1 MADQLSETSTTT
13 TDRSDNWSNTKL
25 PADSDVSDD
34 VSNGQE
40 THSFADILSTA
51 FTATGPVPSPPADT
65 ESNMQLGNDMDYDPL
80 FADGSDLETEDTPQ
94 EFSPLNSDIWSYGN
108 TLIETPWSVPQRTDE
123 SSSRTVTHPVPS
135 TPTSSEMGR
144 KRSLLSGDNN
154 LRMKTGKPDTNRPL
168 SYPRHQMSNRMY
180 RPQRYGQDQMSSSAY
195 TSGGNQG
202 NYKFTQRP
210 NSQVQTTTA
219 PSDHSTASSSNQNGI
234 SNPQTSS
241 NEEYNGI
248 YRLNNPGI
256 PLPREYNRDPRFQWA
271 NGMDADDEDSG
282 IELVTINNYQQRNI
296 NQPQPTGPPVVD
308 LTQESEEANNDP
320 LLNHS
325 GRTADLPMGQTV
337 FTRYPVVQPQRQY
350 VGHTPLRSM
359 PTYSPH
365 YAPNPNIPN
374 PLYRNDVIFM
384 DQPPPPQPSCV
395 HTAHPPPGTPGWP
408 PPCSQ
413 CHGTS
418 RVVFGMGGHIHPAHH
433 HHHGMMTHPMPPC
446 VPSNV
451 PLYHQ
456 RLWYNQHRIQ
466 EMQRRRMDMINPN
479 TVRSMAHRSMPPVS
493 CMQGY
498 QQPPQTQPV
507 HPSIQAIHTVL
518 PPPQQPNVFSRPEVI
533 TSRRIGPTA
542 VITLSPPTDGIE
554 QVPPSS
560 LQTEIVVQ
568 SGSSSDGGHPHIH
581 HYYNYHPSGPPGR
594 MHHVRISIGTPSG
607 TIVNATPGS
616 TIPSQTG
623 SDLPQITPVG
633 SLPMLTRHLSYRLE
647 DYLRLM
653 EQRRIHMMNRGASKD
668 TIEKNTFPHK
678 YKRIKRSSDE
688 MEDNT
693 EKCTICL
700 SDFEDTEDVRRLPCM
715 HLFHIECID
724 QWLSSNK
731 RCPIC
736 RVDIETKE
744 TKDAAPGS
752 PLPSET
758 PFIVPT

>member
-1 MADQLSETSTTT
+1 MADQLSETNTTT
-13 TDRSDNWSNTKL
+13 TDHGNNWPNTKL
-25 PADSDVSDD
+25 PADSDVPDD

-65 ESNMQLGNDMDYDPL
+65 ETNMQLGNEMDYDPL

-94 EFSPLNSDIWSYGN
+94 EFSPLNSDIWRYGN
-108 TLIETPWSVPQRTDE
+108 TLIETPWSVPRTDE
-123 SSSRTVTHPVPS
+123 SSSRTVSHPVPS
-135 TPTSSEMGR
+135 APTSSEMGR

-168 SYPRHQMSNRMY
+168 TYPRHQMSNRMY

-195 TSGGNQG
+195 TSMSNHGG
-202 NYKFTQRP
+202 NYKYTQRP
-210 NSQVQTTTA
+210 NSQVHTTTV
-219 PSDHSTASSSNQNGI
+219 PSDHSVASSSNQNRMI
-234 SNPQTSS
+234 NPQTSS
-241 NEEYNGI
+241 TEEYSVYG
-248 YRLNNPGI
+248 LNSIGAPQPG
-256 PLPREYNRDPRFQWA
+256 RFNNDPRRADWT
-271 NGMDADDEDSG
+271 NVMDADDDEDSG
-282 IELVTINNYQQRNI
+282 IELVTVNNFQQRNI
-296 NQPQPTGPPVVD
+296 NQLPTGPPVVD
-308 LTQESEEANNDP
+308 LTQESEEVNDP
-320 LLNHS
+320 LMNHS
-325 GRTADLPMGQTV
+325 GRTPQADISMGHTM
-337 FTRYPVVQPQRQY
+337 FSRYPIIQPQRQY
-350 VGHTPLRSM
+350 VGHSAMRSM
-359 PTYSPH
+359 PGYTQQFP
-365 YAPNPNIPN
+365 PNPS

-384 DQPPPPQPSCV
+384 DQPPQAPCV

-413 CHGTS
+413 CHNTS
-418 RVVFGMGGHIHPAHH
+418 RVVFGMGSHIHPAHH
-433 HHHGMMTHPMPPC
+433 HHHGMMATHPMTPC

-466 EMQRRRMDMINPN
+466 EMQRRRMDMMNGSS
-479 TVRSMAHRSMPPVS
+479 VRSLRSIPPVS

-498 QQPPQTQPV
+498 QQPPQPTPV

-554 QVPPSS
+554 QVPTSS

-568 SGSSSDGGHPHIH
+568 SGSTSDGGHPHIH
-581 HYYNYHPSGPPGR
+581 HYYNYHPPGPPGR
-594 MHHVRISIGTPSG
+594 MHHVRISIGAPSG
-607 TIVNATPGS
+607 TIVNTTPGS
-616 TIPSQTG
+616 TIPSQPG
-623 SDLPQITPVG
+623 ADIPQIPQLG

-715 HLFHIECID
+715 HLFHVECID

-744 TKDAAPGS
+744 TKDAASGS

-758 PFIVPT
+758 TPFIVPT

>member
-13 TDRSDNWSNTKL
+13 TDHSGNWPNTKL
-25 PADSDVSDD
+25 PADSDVPDD

-51 FTATGPVPSPPADT
+51 FTATGPVPSPPVDT

-94 EFSPLNSDIWSYGN
+94 EFSPLNSDIWRYGN
-108 TLIETPWSVPQRTDE
+108 TLIETPWSVPHTNE
-123 SSSRTVTHPVPS
+123 STSRTVNHPVSS
-135 TPTSSEMGR
+135 TPTPNEMGR

-168 SYPRHQMSNRMY
+168 TYPRHQMSNRHLY
-180 RPQRYGQDQMSSSAY
+180 RPPRYGPDQMSSSAY
-195 TSGGNQG
+195 TSNQG
-202 NYKFTQRP
+202 NYKYTQRP
-210 NSQVQTTTA
+210 NSHVHTTTV
-219 PSDHSTASSSNQNGI
+219 PSDHSVASSSVQPNMI
-234 SNPQTSS
+234 NPQTSTD
-241 NEEYNGI
+241 EFPVYGM
-248 YRLNNPGI
+248 NNTGAPTPG
-256 PLPREYNRDPRFQWA
+256 RFNNDPRGRTEWT
-271 NGMDADDEDSG
+271 NVMDADDDEDSG
-282 IELVTINNYQQRNI
+282 IELVTVNNFQQRNI
-296 NQPQPTGPPVVD
+296 NQLPTGPPIVD
-308 LTQESEEANNDP
+308 LTQEPEEANDP
-320 LLNHS
+320 LINHS
-325 GRTADLPMGQTV
+325 GRTPQADLSMGHAM
-337 FTRYPVVQPQRQY
+337 FSRYPIMQPQRQY
-350 VGHTPLRSM
+350 VGHSAIRSM
-359 PTYSPH
+359 PSYSQQFP
-365 YAPNPNIPN
+365 PNPSPM
-374 PLYRNDVIFM
+374 YRNDVIFM
-384 DQPPPPQPSCV
+384 DQPPQGHCV
-395 HTAHPPPGTPGWP
+395 HTAHPPPGSPGWP
-408 PPCSQ
+408 PPCTQ
-413 CHGTS
+413 CHNTS
-418 RVVFGMGGHIHPAHH
+418 RVVFGMGSHIHPAHH
-433 HHHGMMTHPMPPC
+433 HHHGMMATHPMNPC
-446 VPSNV
+446 VTSNV

-466 EMQRRRMDMINPN
+466 EMQRRRMDIMNGS
-479 TVRSMAHRSMPPVS
+479 VRSLRSIPPVS

-498 QQPPQTQPV
+498 QQPPQATPV
-507 HPSIQAIHTVL
+507 HPSMQAIHTVL

-533 TSRRIGPTA
+533 TSHRIGPTA
-542 VITLSPPTDGIE
+542 VITLSPSTDGIE
-554 QVPPSS
+554 QVPPST

-568 SGSSSDGGHPHIH
+568 SGTSSDGSHPHIH
-581 HYYNYHPSGPPGR
+581 HYYNYHPTGPPGR
-594 MHHVRISIGTPSG
+594 MHHVRISIGASSG

-616 TIPSQTG
+616 TMPSQPGT
-623 SDLPQITPVG
+623 DLSQMSQIG
-633 SLPMLTRHLSYRLE
+633 ALPMLTRHLSYRLE

-653 EQRRIHMMNRGASKD
+653 EQRRLHMMNRGASKD

-744 TKDAAPGS
+744 TKDAAAVS
-752 PLPSET
+752 PLPSEA